1 MQFESFLMN
10 YTCLVHVCY
19 VHDVTATMINW
30 ELLSECS
37 AAASQKNHT
46 ITHSLSTARMEMA
59 ENTAQIV
66 VLTVAG
72 KFALKA
78 YSTGSKKIRL
88 PSPTFNNDLHYFRAV
103 ITGRL
108 AGLFVYLR

>member
-1 MQFESFLMN
+1 MQQHHKKTTPLH
-10 YTCLVHVCY
+10 T
-19 VHDVTATMINW
+19 
-30 ELLSECS
+30 LS
-37 AAASQKNHT
+37 A
-46 ITHSLSTARMEMA
+46 ARMEMA

-88 PSPTFNNDLHYFRAV
+88 QSPTFNTDLHYFRAV